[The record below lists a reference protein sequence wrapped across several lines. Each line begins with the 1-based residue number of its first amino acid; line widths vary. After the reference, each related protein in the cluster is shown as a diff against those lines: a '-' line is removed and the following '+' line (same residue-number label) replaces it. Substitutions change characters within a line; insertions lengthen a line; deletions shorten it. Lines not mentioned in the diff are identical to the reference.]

1 MPVRK
6 IDKPGWLA
14 YYDRLSKALVGNL
27 RETATTSLVVNHEVV
42 AEWVPLLG
50 ITYEAQKDVLEITLR
65 DLDHRVR
72 RPQILYADEGPRGI
86 AGLEIIDADGLRHTL
101 TLSKPLKLAQEFA
114 G

>member
-1 MPVRK
+1 MPART
-6 IDKPGWLA
+6 IDKSGWRA
-14 YYDRLSKALVGNL
+14 YCDRFSKDLVHSL
-27 RETATTSLVVNHEVV
+27 WETATASLVVNHEVV

-50 ITYEAQKDVLEITLR
+50 ITYEPQKDVLEITLR

-72 RPQILYADEGPRGI
+72 RPQILYVDEGPQGI

>member
-1 MPVRK
+1 MPARR
-6 IDKPGWLA
+6 IDKSGWRV
-14 YYDRLSKALVGNL
+14 YCDRLSKELVGSL
-27 RETATTSLVVNHEVV
+27 WETATASLVLNHEVV

-50 ITYEAQKDVLEITLR
+50 ITYEPQTDVLEITLR

-72 RPQILYADEGPRGI
+72 RPQILYADEGPRGV
-86 AGLEIIDADGLRHTL
+86 AGLEIIDVDGLRHTL